1 MRHILIVALLI
12 VGLGATAG
20 CKSGNPQIPAK
31 KFSTADLQKLN
42 WIEGTWRG
50 TGDNQKPFFER
61 YRFENDSTLA
71 VDSFPDEKL
80 ATVEDTTRF
89 ELKDGVLGG
98 GGNDSRWVATVIDD
112 KGVTFDPVS
121 KAKNSFRWEQQT
133 KDLWIATLKWPAADG
148 KPAQERIYKMER
160 FPAP

>member
-1 MRHILIVALLI
+1 MRPILIFTLFTLVMG
-12 VGLGATAG
+12 VSAG
-20 CKSGNPQIPAK
+20 CKFDNPQNPAK
-31 KFSTADLQKLN
+31 KISTADLQKLK

-89 ELKDGVLGG
+89 VLKDGVFGG
-98 GGNDSRWVATVIDD
+98 GGNDSRWDATVIDD
-112 KGVTFDPVS
+112 KGVTFEPVS
-121 KAKNSFRWEQQT
+121 NARNSFRWEQQT
-133 KDLWIATLKWPAADG
+133 KDLWLATLKWPAANG
-148 KPAQERIYKMER
+148 KPAQERVYKMER
-160 FPAP
+160 FSAP